1 MDIALFFTYDY
12 TLSLWNKSGTLNK
25 ELKIYQNLA
34 KKHGISFTIFTYGD
48 DSEFS
53 FKDSLDGIKLIPIYS
68 LTKMYK
74 NKMVRFIASFLI
86 PFKIKKYL
94 SKNTIIQQ
102 HQLLGIWVT
111 LILKLITGNPLY
123 LRTGYDMYEFSI
135 KEKKPFV
142 LKYFFK
148 LLTALSLKYAD
159 IYSVASSSDYTFLKN
174 NFNLLNKNV
183 VIRSNWVDSR
193 DLRDS
198 TRVKNRIL
206 SVGRLEDQKNY
217 NLLFKE
223 LANTSEALTVD
234 IIGSGTKETELED
247 LAKEQNVK
255 VNFMGSIENKE
266 LLSLYEK
273 YYFFISTSKFE
284 GNPKTILE
292 AMASGCVVI
301 ASDIS
306 NHKELIDHRINGILF
321 DLDNPDLL
329 NIITEVSKDKKLI
342 DEISRKAVNK
352 VQELNSLDFISEKY
366 FLDYK
371 SLI

>member
-1 MDIALFFTYDY
+1 MT
-12 TLSLWNKSGTLNK
+12 
-25 ELKIYQNLA
+25 
-34 KKHGISFTIFTYGD
+34 
-48 DSEFS
+48 
-53 FKDSLDGIKLIPIYS
+53 
-68 LTKMYK
+68 
-74 NKMVRFIASFLI
+74 
-86 PFKIKKYL
+86 
-94 SKNTIIQQ
+94 
-102 HQLLGIWVT
+102 
-111 LILKLITGNPLY
+111 
-123 LRTGYDMYEFSI
+123 
-135 KEKKPFV
+135 
-142 LKYFFK
+142 
-148 LLTALSLKYAD
+148 LKYAD